1 MRALEREP
9 VEPAPTAGWPESD
22 VQRPVPRT
30 DPRWFRHELTPTWLA
45 TASLLAGSRPPDLTR
60 PFRFAWFGCRSPF
73 NPAVVAAVHPNAEVL
88 AWDPDPINMVAV
100 RSLRVEAELSNLVLH
115 EQPHPPSSVDEHFDI
130 VVLDGLVDAVDGERR
145 TELIATAASQ
155 LRPGGLLCITY
166 RTVVGWGEIVPI
178 VRLLRHAVHRTS
190 RDVAES
196 VEDALVLLEIFRE
209 RNVGYQAN
217 RPMVRAWVDAL
228 LKSGVDE
235 VAAEYVRRDLCPTS
249 HAQIDDVLTSAGAS
263 FVGSAL
269 LDDDLPE
276 DVPKEL
282 AALVRTA
289 PSRVLRESLTDL
301 LLRRSSRADLFTL
314 GGPMEAAAAHTQRI
328 KRLSLTAFGAD
339 PYLVDVRPDLSLT
352 DQADA
357 QPALGRLTSRCRT
370 TGELWAGVT
379 AQERQ
384 RMFVQTLRTGGA
396 HPVRDGELNPEAV
409 AASARLT
416 RILEG
421 TGTPKPQRHIVTPLV
436 GSAVPAGI
444 AMDRAHLRYL
454 QGRK

>member
-1 MRALEREP
+1 M
-9 VEPAPTAGWPESD
+9 
-22 VQRPVPRT
+22 
-30 DPRWFRHELTPTWLA
+30 
-45 TASLLAGSRPPDLTR
+45 
-60 PFRFAWFGCRSPF
+60 
-73 NPAVVAAVHPNAEVL
+73 HPNAEVL

-155 LRPGGLLCITY
+155 LRPGGLCASPIAPSLVGVRSFRSCASCATQSTGPAGTSLSRS
-166 RTVVGWGEIVPI
+166 RTLWCCW
-178 VRLLRHAVHRTS
+178 RS
-190 RDVAES
+190 SES
-196 VEDALVLLEIFRE
+196 AMSGIRPTARWCERGSMPCSSPALTKWQRSTCGVTCVL
-209 RNVGYQAN
+209 A
-217 RPMVRAWVDAL
+217 RPD
-228 LKSGVDE
+228 
-235 VAAEYVRRDLCPTS
+235 RR
-249 HAQIDDVLTSAGAS
+249 LTSARHRSSG
-263 FVGSAL
+263 AL

-276 DVPKEL
+276 DVPRL

-416 RILEG
+416 RNLEG

-436 GSAVPAGI
+436 GSGTRRHRDRPRTPTVPPRPKVNGPELTTSFGRNQRPLVGWATGRWLHPARLDGWFDGHSD
-444 AMDRAHLRYL
+444 AMYTDLVNRHVSAWLSMISFAMASRPWT
-454 QGRK
+454 